1 MNKISSMLP
10 LLKRFLLI
18 ALLAC
23 TMPAAWAYSL
33 LGPVANSPEDSF
45 QVSEI
50 GYNPLHSGAAP
61 PFFIDGL
68 MTGPK
73 NLGEG
78 YRLNTPVLYYAFD
91 PSFGY
96 FGSDGETAVQ
106 KAFDILNSVTNV
118 DNYSTSLSEFP
129 LRSQSVNYQAGILGL
144 LDVKSETLAIMMGQ
158 MGLADSVR
166 YTWALTDRDNPAGS
180 TCPPGGPSSLYT
192 YVVIQR
198 NYDITATPL
207 NFNAPDVGQY
217 SPYVNGELYSYFIF
231 DDCDAPGASP
241 PTADA
246 LEIPVDPLNNNPPV
260 ASGLGEDALQLGS
273 FYTGLTRDDVAGLRY
288 LMSSNNVFAPSAGYL
303 ETSAGGSQV
312 TGGGGSGTTNNLTT
326 LSLSTLDTDPTT
338 LQALYPGIVITSVTT
353 NITSGATNYVYTF
366 GNVVTNVFSPTS
378 SAQILTT
385 NVGPLIGA
393 PFGSPNVTNVSLS
406 KPFQTNLVSGDFY
419 IIPTNS
425 CGIDVLST
433 NFTTP
438 SFSTN
443 LLTVGTNS
451 AGNFFSQSLV
461 TKFTA
466 YNLKVFI
473 CTPAAGST
481 NTGTVIADLQGIGN
495 VQFVRV
501 SDANYDYQ
509 TGLFYSPL
517 TNTYSM
523 VAVKNGQF
531 STVTFQRVVT
541 RPDYL
546 FEGQNL
552 STGGNDVAYQ
562 NPNFAVSTPNFINGR
577 NPAIYSG
584 PGIIDP
590 TSSANTVIILSTVGP
605 YYNNSSPAF
614 LSGPNAALGRSFIW
628 GSFDGTTNAP
638 IVYPNG
644 TSIAT
649 LAAESLFQISP
660 TALPSASHASSSYTV
675 TLVVSGGQPPYS
687 WSLASGTVLPTG
699 WTLSSGGVISGSP
712 ASTAVG
718 TYDFVVQLN
727 DSGGHAVQINYALVI
742 TN

>member
-1 MNKISSMLP
+1 MLL

-18 ALLAC
+18 ALLAG
-23 TMPAAWAYSL
+23 TASAAWAYSL
-33 LGPVANSPEDSF
+33 SGPVANSPEDSF
-45 QVSEI
+45 QVTEI
-50 GYNPLHSGAAP
+50 GYNPLGLGNAP

-68 MTGPK
+68 RIGPK

-106 KAFDILNSVTNV
+106 KAYDILNSLTNV
-118 DNYSTSLSEFP
+118 DNYSTNLSEFP
-129 LRSQSVNYQAGILGL
+129 LRSQSVNYQAAMLGL
-144 LDVKSETLAIMMGQ
+144 QDVKSETLAIMMGQ

-166 YTWALTDRDNPAGS
+166 YVWALTDRDNPAGS
-180 TCPPGGPSSLYT
+180 MCPQGGPSIGYT

-198 NYDITATPL
+198 NYDVTATPL

-231 DDCDAPGASP
+231 DDCDAPAASP

-246 LEIPVDPLNNNPPV
+246 LEIPVDPLHNNPPV
-260 ASGLGEDALQLGS
+260 ASGVGEDQLTVGS

-312 TGGGGSGTTNNLTT
+312 TGGGGSSNTNKLTT
-326 LSLSTLDTDPTT
+326 SSLSTLNTDPTT
-338 LQALYPGIVITSVTT
+338 LQALYPGIVINSVTT
-353 NITSGATNYVYTF
+353 NVVNGATNYVYAF

-385 NVGPLIGA
+385 NVAPPIGA
-393 PFGSPNVTNVSLS
+393 PIGSPNVTNVSLS

-419 IIPTNS
+419 IVPTNS
-425 CGIDVLST
+425 CGIEVLST
-433 NFTTP
+433 NFTTI

-443 LLTVGTNS
+443 LLVVGTNS
-451 AGNFFSQSLV
+451 TGNFFSQSLV

-466 YNLKVFI
+466 YNLNVII
-473 CTPAAGST
+473 CTSSSGT
-481 NTGTVIADLQGIGN
+481 NANTVVADFQGIGK

-501 SDANYDYQ
+501 PDANYDYQ
-509 TGLFYSPL
+509 TGLFYSPI
-517 TNTYSM
+517 TNKYSM
-523 VAVKNGQF
+523 VAVNNGQL
-531 STVTFQRVVT
+531 STVTFQRVVI

-552 STGGNDVAYQ
+552 SSGGNDVIYQ
-562 NPNFAVSTPNFINGR
+562 NPAISVSTPNFINGR
-577 NPAIYSG
+577 NAAIYSG

-590 TSSANTVIILSTVGP
+590 TSSTNTVIVFSTVGP

-614 LSGPNAALGRSFIW
+614 LSGPNAAISRSFIW

-660 TALPSASHASSSYTV
+660 TALPNASHASSSYTV
-675 TLVVSGGQPPYS
+675 TLTVSGGQPPYS
-687 WSLASGTVLPTG
+687 WSLASGTVLPAG
-699 WTLSSGGVISGSP
+699 WTLSAGGVISGSP
-712 ASTAVG
+712 SSTPVG
-718 TYDFVVQLN
+718 TYDLVVQLN
-727 DSGGHAVQINYALVI
+727 DSGGHVVRNNYALVI